1 MAGSCRI
8 ASNLDKCS
16 SGARVATLTALWYA
30 RKVLQFPCCSIPRFK
45 VPDDERA
52 GRVKARVQEKLT
64 NPFNAERERKRREKE
79 EKEETEKP
87 VWDPVIERA
96 DKVVE
101 NSFADIQAKAKPA
114 RRKLLVSPPP
124 LFLP

>member
-1 MAGSCRI
+1 MPHKVKFGQMLFRCSCRD
-8 ASNLDKCS
+8 SHRSLVCPES
-16 SGARVATLTALWYA
+16 VAVSMLFDPTL
-30 RKVLQFPCCSIPRFK
+30 K
-45 VPDDERA
+45 VPDDERS

>member
-1 MAGSCRI
+1 M
-8 ASNLDKCS
+8 LFDP
-16 SGARVATLTALWYA
+16 TL
-30 RKVLQFPCCSIPRFK
+30 K

-52 GRVKARVQEKLT
+52 GRVKARVQEKQT

-87 VWDPVIERA
+87 VWNPVIERA
-96 DKVVE
+96 DKVVD

-114 RRKLLVSPPP
+114 RRKLIVSPPP